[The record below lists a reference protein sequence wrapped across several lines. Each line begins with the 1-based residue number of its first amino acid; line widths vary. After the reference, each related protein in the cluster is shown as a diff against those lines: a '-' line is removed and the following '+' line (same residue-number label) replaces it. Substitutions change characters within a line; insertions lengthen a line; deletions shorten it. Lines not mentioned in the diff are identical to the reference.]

1 MTSGGTESILMACF
15 TYRNIA
21 RERGIKIP
29 EMYVWIFLESVDC
42 FFFLFQNHMNVR
54 NCETNVFCRIVP
66 ITAHAAFDKV
76 RGQFSVNLIMPVHV
90 FKK

>member
-1 MTSGGTESILMACF
+1 MEYYGLSFACFQMTSGGTESILMACF

-42 FFFLFQNHMNVR
+42 FFFYFK
-54 NCETNVFCRIVP
+54 
-66 ITAHAAFDKV
+66 IT
-76 RGQFSVNLIMPVHV
+76 
-90 FKK
+90 